1 MFADLF
7 KENVSLV
14 PEKHSAHAHSWVV
27 EFCNV
32 GLLHVWE
39 CLDPALGF
47 FFFTDLLLEK
57 FNHLDSVCHDVFLH
71 SSLLLS
77 ELLGKR
83 LWICVSFVTDN
94 HISKVI

>member
-1 MFADLF
+1 MVAHLL
-7 KENVSLV
+7 KKNVSLV
-14 PEKHSAHAHSWVV
+14 HEKHSAHAHSWVV

-32 GLLHVWE
+32 DLLPVCE
-39 CLDPALGF
+39 CLDPELGF
-47 FFFTDLLLEK
+47 YFTDLLLEK
-57 FNHLDSVCHDVFLH
+57 FNHLDSVCHNMFLH

-83 LWICVSFVTDN
+83 LWISVSLVTDN